1 MADIKI
7 NSPGFNNIQEL
18 NKNAQL
24 DKQLPRSGNFQGQT
38 VNTISPPS
46 ESPLAVDTLQNKSLN
61 AALAKPPIESPL
73 TSEQNLKATKGY
85 SLSEISGEKSL
96 QSPPS
101 DEALFDF
108 ALGKNKSAEISK
120 YLEQNPAASKAVD
133 VIRRASSEI
142 GSLDFTPKLDSSIQ
156 SRLDNI
162 ASKIFVR

>member
-7 NSPGFNNIQEL
+7 NNPGFNNIQEL
-18 NKNAQL
+18 SKNAQQ
-24 DKQLPRSGNFQGQT
+24 DKQTPKSGNFQGQT

-46 ESPLAVDTLQNKSLN
+46 ESPLADALQNKSLN
-61 AALAKPPIESPL
+61 ATLAKPPIDSPL
-73 TSEQNLKATKGY
+73 TNTQNLKTPKGY
-85 SLSEISGEKSL
+85 NLSEISGTKPA

-108 ALGKNKSAEISK
+108 AVGKNKSAEISK

-133 VIRRASSEI
+133 VIRRASSQI
-142 GSLDFTPKLDSSIQ
+142 GSLDFTPKLDSSSQ

-162 ASKIFVR
+162 ANKIFVR